1 MKKMGLSLLLLLLLP
16 LGAQESGPESSN
28 PNKVSDEE
36 RRKEILLPRIDR
48 KYRAGGYLIYDC
60 EDQHF
65 VCADARGF
73 DQCELDRQT
82 SREEGRLILSCS
94 PLKRFQTYELCLEEF
109 YRLMHKA
116 SPKTICVNPKAR

>member
-1 MKKMGLSLLLLLLLP
+1 MKKIGFSLLILLCLN
-16 LGAQESGPESSN
+16 LGAQESEPASTN
-28 PNKVSDEE
+28 PNKVSDEV
-36 RRKEILLPRIDR
+36 RRQEALLPRIDS

-65 VCADARGF
+65 VCVDARGF

-82 SREEGRLILSCS
+82 SRERGRLILSCS
-94 PLKRFQTYELCLEEF
+94 PLKRFQTFELCLEEF

-116 SPKTICVNPKAR
+116 SPKTICVNPKAI